1 MHTNN
6 NIAFEQETLYDYLLV
21 VSPGTS
27 ITNDVTALK
36 KLVAQELGMY
46 GSRFSKAH
54 ISLFRS
60 VFPARFQ
67 DDFIHLLDDVAKKQ
81 SGFTLYTSKF
91 DHFEHGPDKRTIY
104 INVANPKPLA
114 ELHKRILQEFDIKPG
129 SFKPHITI
137 ARAISTPE
145 FDKVYDHFYN
155 QVFVRSFQCK
165 SFSLLRKPAS
175 GGNYELVK
183 EFVFGDEAVQQ
194 DATLFNYANY
204 AA

>member
-1 MHTNN
+1 MQTNN

-21 VSPGTS
+21 VSPSTS

-36 KLVAQELGMY
+36 KLIAQELGIY
-46 GSRFSKAH
+46 GSRFSRAH

-60 VFPARFQ
+60 VFPERFQ
-67 DDFIHLLDDVAKKQ
+67 EDFVSLLDNIARKQ

-104 INVANPKPLA
+104 INVANPKPLE
-114 ELHKRILQEFDIKPG
+114 ELHRKILQEFDIKPA
-129 SFKPHITI
+129 SFKPHITL

-145 FDKVYDHFYN
+145 FNQVYDHFHN

-165 SFSLLRKPAS
+165 SFMLLRKPAT
-175 GGNYELVK
+175 GGHYEPVK
-183 EFVFGDEAVQQ
+183 EFTFGDEAVQQ
-194 DATLFNYANY
+194 ERTLFNYA
-204 AA
+204 A

>member
-6 NIAFEQETLYDYLLV
+6 TLAFEQETLFDYLLV
-21 VSPGTS
+21 VSPGTG
-27 ITNDVTALK
+27 IANDVTALK

-46 GSRFSKAH
+46 GSRFSQAH

-60 VFPARFQ
+60 VFPERFQ
-67 DDFIHLLDDVAKKQ
+67 EDFVHLLDDIAKRQ

-114 ELHKRILQEFDIKPG
+114 ELHRRILQEFQIKPG
-129 SFKPHITI
+129 TFKPHITI

-145 FDKVYDHFYN
+145 FDKVYDHFQH

-165 SFSLLRKPAS
+165 SFVLLRKPAT
-175 GGNYELVK
+175 GGHYELVK
-183 EFVFGDEAVQQ
+183 EFTFGDEAAQQ
-194 DATLFNYANY
+194 DINLFNYA
-204 AA
+204 A

>member
-1 MHTNN
+1 MHTDNTL
-6 NIAFEQETLYDYLLV
+6 AFEQEPLFDYLLV

-27 ITNDVTALK
+27 IANDVTALK
-36 KLVAQELGMY
+36 QLVAQELGMY

-60 VFPARFQ
+60 VFPERFQ
-67 DDFIHLLDDVAKKQ
+67 EDFVHMLDDIARKQ

-104 INVANPKPLA
+104 VNVANPKPLV
-114 ELHKRILQEFDIKPG
+114 ELHKKILHEFDIKPG

-137 ARAISTPE
+137 ARTISTPE

-165 SFSLLRKPAS
+165 SFMLLRKPAS
-175 GGNYELVK
+175 GGHYEPVK
-183 EFVFGDEAVQQ
+183 EFIFGDEAVQQ
-194 DATLFNYANY
+194 DINLFNYA
-204 AA
+204 A

>member
-1 MHTNN
+1 MQTNN

-36 KLVAQELGMY
+36 KLIAQELGIY
-46 GSRFSKAH
+46 GSRFSKEH

-60 VFPARFQ
+60 VFPERFQ
-67 DDFIHLLDDVAKKQ
+67 EDFVSLLDNIARKQ

-91 DHFEHGPDKRTIY
+91 DHFEHGPGKRTIY
-104 INVANPKPLA
+104 INVANPKPLE
-114 ELHKRILQEFDIKPG
+114 ELHRKILQEFDIKPA
-129 SFKPHITI
+129 SFKPHITL

-145 FDKVYDHFYN
+145 FNQVYDHFHN

-165 SFSLLRKPAS
+165 SFMLLRKPAT
-175 GGNYELVK
+175 GGHYEPVK
-183 EFVFGDEAVQQ
+183 EFTFGDEAVQQ
-194 DATLFNYANY
+194 ERTLFNYA
-204 AA
+204 A

>member
-1 MHTNN
+1 MQTNN

-36 KLVAQELGMY
+36 KLIAQELGIY
-46 GSRFSKAH
+46 GSRFSRAH

-60 VFPARFQ
+60 VFPERFQ
-67 DDFIHLLDDVAKKQ
+67 EDFVSLLDNIARKQ

-104 INVANPKPLA
+104 INVANPKPLE
-114 ELHKRILQEFDIKPG
+114 ELHRKILQEFDIKPA
-129 SFKPHITI
+129 SFKPHITL

-145 FDKVYDHFYN
+145 FNQVYDHFHN

-165 SFSLLRKPAS
+165 SFMLLRKPAT
-175 GGNYELVK
+175 GGHYEPVK
-183 EFVFGDEAVQQ
+183 EFTFGDEAVQQ
-194 DATLFNYANY
+194 ERTLFNYA
-204 AA
+204 A

>member
-6 NIAFEQETLYDYLLV
+6 NIAFEQEYDYLLV
-21 VSPGTS
+21 VSPGTH
-27 ITNDVTALK
+27 IANDVATLK

-46 GSRFSKAH
+46 GSRFSNAH

-60 VFPARFQ
+60 VFPERFQ
-67 DDFIHLLDDVAKKQ
+67 EDFVHMLDEIAKRQ

-104 INVANPKPLA
+104 VNVANPKPLV
-114 ELHKRILQEFDIKPG
+114 ELHKRILHEFDIKPG
-129 SFKPHITI
+129 TFKPHITI
-137 ARAISTPE
+137 ARAITTPE
-145 FDKVYDHFYN
+145 FDRVFDHFSN

-165 SFSLLRKPAS
+165 SFMLLRKPAI

-183 EFVFGDEAVQQ
+183 EFIFGDEAVQQ
-194 DATLFNYANY
+194 EVNLFNYA
-204 AA
+204 A